1 MKRLIPFLMTALLP
15 LSTASILAPGCAGG
29 ETKTNPDD
37 GTGGRAATG
46 TGGSNTPSGSGGS
59 NTPSGSGGSTTPSGS
74 GGSTTPSGSGG
85 SGTPSGSGGSTTPSG
100 SGGATGAGGTGA
112 PAGGGN
118 LTFTAG
124 YVTSGTFHGYAY
136 TFTGP
141 MSGSKATISPMD
153 FMAATQFCAMGT
165 IQADTTYA
173 SVAGMGFNVNQM
185 MATTATSP
193 EIGMAAA
200 TGTGLVVNV
209 GSVTGLTLAAG
220 AGSQL
225 RVQIQGT
232 ADYCAPVAA
241 SGVNMIPW
249 SMFNTKCWNT
259 AETGAM
265 AFTAGSMIKSV
276 ALVVPSGAT
285 VVGPFNF
292 CLLEARPY

>member
-1 MKRLIPFLMTALLP
+1 MTALVP
-15 LSTASILAPGCAGG
+15 LSTVSLFAPGCAGG
-29 ETKTNPDD
+29 ETQTGNPD
-37 GTGGRAATG
+37 GTGGRTG
-46 TGGSNTPSGSGGS
+46 
-59 NTPSGSGGSTTPSGS
+59 SGSGGSTV
-74 GGSTTPSGSGG
+74 SGSGG
-85 SGTPSGSGGSTTPSG
+85 SGTPSGSGGSGTASGSGGSGTPSGSGGSGAPSGSGGSGAPSG
-100 SGGATGAGGTGA
+100 SGGATGGGGTTGGGGAGA
-112 PAGGGN
+112 PATGGN
-118 LTFTAG
+118 LTITGG

-141 MSGSKATISPMD
+141 MTGSKATIAPAD
-153 FMAATQFCAMGT
+153 FMMATQFCANGT

-173 SVAGMGFNVNQM
+173 SVAGMGFNVNQI

-193 EIGMAAA
+193 PIGEAAA

-209 GSVTGLTLAAG
+209 GNVTGLTLAPG

-225 RVQIQGT
+225 RVQIQGA

-249 SMFNTKCWNT
+249 TMFNTKCWNT
-259 AETGAM
+259 TETGAM

-276 ALVVPSGAT
+276 ALVVPSGAA

-292 CLLEARPY
+292 CLLEAHPYP